1 MSFNFVADRIVNGR
15 AYPALAIWS
24 AEPYTQ
30 SWREFGQHYPYT
42 IPVDLYEHCR
52 VHQVPVTVYEL
63 DSAWPTGSYYP
74 IAVQFFNFDIDYI
87 DLLSDTVKDHV
98 RAKRLTLLFYYDEGD
113 NPVKI
118 KQRLDYLCIAHAIP
132 LDSYHFISSNSAAEH
147 LPRFHYF
154 LDAELLYWHR
164 NCAEPT
170 PIHTQSRSQE
180 FTVLS
185 RTHKWWRATVM
196 SDLHRNGILKNSRWS
211 YNTEI
216 NIDNRPEDNPI
227 EVDTLCIRDYLTEF
241 LTAGPYACDDLSAD
255 EHNDHSRI
263 ETAHYNDSYCNIV
276 LETHFDADQSG
287 GTFLTEKTFKPIKH
301 GQPFVIVGPP
311 GSLARLRAAG
321 YRTFDHAIDNTYDT
335 IIDNTARWQAVL
347 KTVQQ
352 IQQQDLQAWFNQCLD
367 DVTHNQQLF
376 ASSKA
381 DRLNTLLER
390 LP

>member
-1 MSFNFVADRIVNGR
+1 MSFNFVCDRLINGR
-15 AYPALAIWS
+15 AYPALATWP

-30 SWREFGQHYPYT
+30 AWQEFGQHYPYT
-42 IPVDLYEHCR
+42 VPVDLYEHCS
-52 VHQVPVTVYEL
+52 VHQVPVTVHEL

-87 DLLSDTVKDHV
+87 DLLSATVKNHV
-98 RAKRLTLLFYYDEGD
+98 QAKRLTLLFYYDEGD

-118 KQRLDYLCIAHAIP
+118 KQRLDHLCIAHAIP
-132 LDSYHFISSNSAAEH
+132 LAGYHFISSNSASQG

-164 NCAEPT
+164 NRVEPT
-170 PIHTQSRSQE
+170 PIHTQPRSRQ

-196 SDLHRNGILKNSRWS
+196 SDLHRNCVLENSYWS
-211 YNTEI
+211 YNTKIDI
-216 NIDNRPEDNPI
+216 NDHPKDNPI
-227 EVDTLCIRDYLTEF
+227 EVDTLGLRDYMTEF
-241 LTAGPYACDDLSAD
+241 LTAGPYTCDDLSA
-255 EHNDHSRI
+255 EQHNNHACI

-301 GQPFVIVGPP
+301 GQPFVIVGPA
-311 GSLARLRAAG
+311 GSLARLREAG

-335 IIDNTARWQAVL
+335 IVDNTARWQAVL
-347 KTVQQ
+347 KTIQQ
-352 IQQQDLQAWFNQCLD
+352 IQHQDLQAWFNLCLE
-367 DVTHNQQLF
+367 DVIHNQQLF
-376 ASSKA
+376 CTSKTQ
-381 DRLNTLLER
+381 RLNTLLER
-390 LP
+390 LR

>member
-1 MSFNFVADRIVNGR
+1 MSLNLIADQVVRGRI
-15 AYPALAIWS
+15 YPALARHQ
-24 AEPYTQ
+24 AAPYTQ
-30 SWREFGQHYPYT
+30 AWREFGQHYPYT
-42 IPVDLYEHCR
+42 VPVDLYEHCR
-52 VHQVPVTVYEL
+52 VHQVPVTVHEL
-63 DSAWPTGSYYP
+63 YSDWPAGSYYP

-87 DLLSDTVKDHV
+87 DLLSDTVKNYV
-98 RAKRLTLLFYYDEGD
+98 QAKRLTLLFYYDEGD
-113 NPVKI
+113 NPIKI

-132 LDSYHFISSNSAAEH
+132 LDGYHFISSNSVSQS

-164 NCAEPT
+164 NCTEPT
-170 PIHTQSRSQE
+170 PIHAQPRSRQ

-196 SDLHRNGILKNSRWS
+196 SDLHRNAVLDNSYWS
-211 YNTEI
+211 YNTKIDI
-216 NIDNRPEDNPI
+216 NDRPEDNPI
-227 EVDTLCIRDYLTEF
+227 EVDALSLRDYMTEF
-241 LTAGPYACDDLSAD
+241 LTAGPYTCYDLSAE
-255 EHNDHSRI
+255 EHNDHAQI

-301 GQPFVIVGPP
+301 GQPFVIVGPA
-311 GSLARLRAAG
+311 GSLARLREAG
-321 YRTFDHAIDNTYDT
+321 YRTFDHAMDNTYDA
-335 IIDNTARWQAVL
+335 IVDNTARWQAVL

-352 IQQQDLQAWFNQCLD
+352 IQQQDLQAWFNLCLE

-376 ASSKA
+376 CTSKA
-381 DRLNTLLER
+381 QRLNTLLER